1 MAVGAE
7 REDDAH
13 RFFGSSSHGFSDAS
27 EAGTPRHPALIT
39 SATSSFE
46 EQHRARVRKYTILM
60 ACRIPALIIAALTY
74 SALDNWVVPLLIM
87 TASVP
92 LPWIAV
98 LIANDRPP
106 RGKDEPSR
114 YPYRQAR
121 TALEPGNHPTVN
133 G

>member
-1 MAVGAE
+1 MADAAE
-7 REDDAH
+7 RNDGG
-13 RFFGSSSHGFSDAS
+13 RRRSGSSPGLSDSDEVGSA
-27 EAGTPRHPALIT
+27 RHPALIT
-39 SATSSFE
+39 SAASSFE
-46 EQHRARVRKYTILM
+46 EQQRARVRKYTILM

-74 SALDNWVVPLLIM
+74 SALDNWVLPLIIIA
-87 TASVP
+87 ASVP

-114 YPYRQAR
+114 YPYRQTH
-121 TALEPGNHPTVN
+121 TALEPGYHPTVD